1 MDIVVLDGGTTNPG
15 DLSWAPLEA
24 LGRVTVYDSTPA
36 DCVVRSRAGRGS
48 AHRQPASMLNRA
60 VLDALPKLRY
70 IGTLA
75 TGYNTIDVR
84 AAREKGVTVC
94 NVPLYCVETV
104 AQLTLALL
112 LALCC
117 RVEQLSAVTRS
128 GGWNDAVEATH
139 TTAPILEL
147 SGKTLGIL
155 GFGNIGRA
163 VAQLGLAL
171 GMRVLVHSRTQRTL
185 PAGCTWC
192 GFETL
197 FETADVV
204 SLHCPL
210 TDETRGIVSASV
222 LARMKPTA
230 LLINTARGALVDENA
245 PCGCA
250 QQRPSGRRRARRD
263 GRGAAAP
270 GPPAAHRQKLPD
282 HAAHRMGFPRS
293 PPAADRRRRRQSAR
307 VSCRAAGQRRFLTGR
322 PCGFPPFD
330 FFPQKRAKG
339 EKNSRLLLSFGE
351 EVVLKSRGK
360 SLPQSS

>member
-36 DCVVRSRAGRGS
+36 DCVVKRAQDAEALIVNRIV
-48 AHRQPASMLNRA
+48 LNRA

-112 LALCC
+112 LALCN
-117 RVEQLSAVTRS
+117 RVEHLSAVTRS

-171 GMRVLVHSRTQRTL
+171 GMRVLVHSRTQRAL

-192 GFETL
+192 SFETL

-210 TDETRGIVSASV
+210 TDETRGIVGASV

-245 PCGCA
+245 LA
-250 QQRPSGRRRARRD
+250 DALNSGRLA
-263 GRGAAAP
+263 GAGLDVMAEE
-270 GPPAAHRQKLPD
+270 PPRPD
-282 HAAHRMGFPRS
+282 HPLLTAKNCLITPHIAWASRE
-293 PPAADRRRRRQSAR
+293 AR
-307 VSCRAAGQRRFLTGR
+307 LRLIDAVAGNLRAFLAGQ
-322 PCGFPPFD
+322 PV
-330 FFPQKRAKG
+330 
-339 EKNSRLLLSFGE
+339 N
-351 EVVLKSRGK
+351 VVS
-360 SLPQSS
+360 

>member
-36 DCVVRSRAGRGS
+36 DCVVKRAQDAEALIVNRIV
-48 AHRQPASMLNRA
+48 LNRA

-112 LALCC
+112 LALCN
-117 RVEQLSAVTRS
+117 RVEHLSAVTRS

-171 GMRVLVHSRTQRTL
+171 GMRVLVHSRTQRAL

-210 TDETRGIVSASV
+210 TDETRGIVGASV

-245 PCGCA
+245 LA
-250 QQRPSGRRRARRD
+250 DALNSGRLAGAGLDVMAEEPPRA
-263 GRGAAAP
+263 
-270 GPPAAHRQKLPD
+270 D
-282 HAAHRMGFPRS
+282 HPLLTAKNCLITPHIAWASRE
-293 PPAADRRRRRQSAR
+293 AR
-307 VSCRAAGQRRFLTGR
+307 LRLIDAVAGNLRAFLAGQ
-322 PCGFPPFD
+322 PV
-330 FFPQKRAKG
+330 
-339 EKNSRLLLSFGE
+339 N
-351 EVVLKSRGK
+351 VVS
-360 SLPQSS
+360 

>member
-36 DCVVRSRAGRGS
+36 DCVVKRAQDAEALIVNRI
-48 AHRQPASMLNRA
+48 ALNRA

-163 VAQLGLAL
+163 VSQLGLAL
-171 GMRVLVHSRTQRTL
+171 GMRVLVHSRTQRAL

-210 TDETRGIVSASV
+210 TDETRGIVGASV

-245 PCGCA
+245 LA
-250 QQRPSGRRRARRD
+250 DALNSGRLAGAGLDVMAEEPPRA
-263 GRGAAAP
+263 
-270 GPPAAHRQKLPD
+270 D
-282 HAAHRMGFPRS
+282 HPLLTAKNCLITPHIAWASRE
-293 PPAADRRRRRQSAR
+293 AR
-307 VSCRAAGQRRFLTGR
+307 LRLIDAVAGNLRAFLAGQ
-322 PCGFPPFD
+322 PV
-330 FFPQKRAKG
+330 
-339 EKNSRLLLSFGE
+339 N
-351 EVVLKSRGK
+351 VVS
-360 SLPQSS
+360 

>member
-36 DCVVRSRAGRGS
+36 DCVVKRAQDAEALIVNRIV
-48 AHRQPASMLNRA
+48 LNRA

-112 LALCC
+112 LALCN
-117 RVEQLSAVTRS
+117 RVEHLSAVTRS

-171 GMRVLVHSRTQRTL
+171 GMRVLAHSRTQRAL

-192 GFETL
+192 SFETL

-210 TDETRGIVSASV
+210 TDETRGIVGASV

-245 PCGCA
+245 LA
-250 QQRPSGRRRARRD
+250 DALNSGRLA
-263 GRGAAAP
+263 GAGLDVMAEE
-270 GPPAAHRQKLPD
+270 PPRPD
-282 HAAHRMGFPRS
+282 HPLLTAKNCLITPHIAWASRE
-293 PPAADRRRRRQSAR
+293 AR
-307 VSCRAAGQRRFLTGR
+307 LRLIDAVAGNLRAFLAGQ
-322 PCGFPPFD
+322 PV
-330 FFPQKRAKG
+330 
-339 EKNSRLLLSFGE
+339 N
-351 EVVLKSRGK
+351 VVS
-360 SLPQSS
+360 